1 MAIKLKN
8 SRKFGAVLTAGVLLL
23 ASFVMVSTYP
33 VFADLMEPEL
43 KGNFAAGVMEG
54 SMEELLRG
62 GYYLYNEVYESLEL
76 NEVMQRFGKDNFFLM
91 RKYMDYEMFSLEEE
105 DSDEGKG
112 LLGRSSPEV
121 IKKLLEQNTDYGLR
135 IVLEYDQDRNLS
147 TVEVDGSSASEDER
161 YRLEQAVFSCLD
173 TPYDY
178 VEGERMQY
186 YLSDPASVKIVY
198 AFTEENLQRYLQ
210 NNYFSGS
217 VYNVE
222 ILSNMKPYLVFE
234 WGLCLLVVLMGL
246 LIPCNK
252 NWDPGGYPIFK
263 VPFEAVLLVCAIVL
277 SMEQSYASVVWNTL
291 NHRLAGLIGEMGV
304 PGKLN
309 YGAEKLLNL
318 LMWFCVFGCVY
329 WGAVCLRAIFTMKGR
344 YWKERT
350 ISARIIYWAEGR
362 KDELGEQVRQGAG
375 EATGL
380 FRKMWK
386 RIRGIQKRIYDG
398 ILHVDITERANH
410 VIFKAVLVNFIV
422 LTLISC
428 FWFYGILAL
437 LIYSCILF
445 LFLRRYFFDIQ
456 WKYRLLLASMNLLA
470 EGNLD
475 APIEGDL
482 GIFNPMKTE
491 IQKIQKGF
499 KQAVEEEV
507 KSERM
512 KTELITNVSH
522 DLKTPLTAIITYVD
536 LLKKEEDPQKQ
547 KEYLAVLER
556 KSQRL
561 KVLIEDLFEISK
573 ATSRNVTMNFMKAD
587 VVELLKQV
595 GLENDSRIREA
606 HLDFRWSLPEEKVV
620 ILLDSQKAYRIF
632 ENLIVNITKYAM
644 PHTRVYIEVKDEGNE
659 VVISMKNVS
668 ASELDF
674 DASEITDRFVRGDAA
689 RNTEGSGLG
698 LAIAKSFT
706 ELHYGTLEV
715 ATEADLF
722 KVNIR
727 LPKRTEEAAV
737 HLPAEGGGEIQEQLS
752 AQE

>member
-8 SRKFGAVLTAGVLLL
+8 SPRFGLLL
-23 ASFVMVSTYP
+23 AGIVLLFSSFAMISSYP
-33 VFADLMEPEL
+33 VLADLMEPEL
-43 KGNFAAGVMEG
+43 KGDFAAGIMED
-54 SMEELLRG
+54 SMDELLRG
-62 GYYLYNEVYESLEL
+62 GYYLYNEVHENLEL
-76 NEVMQRFGKDNFFLM
+76 NEVMQRFGSDNFFLM
-91 RKYMDYEMFSLEEE
+91 RKYMDYEVFSRDSE
-105 DSDEGKG
+105 DAEGEKG
-112 LLGRSSPEV
+112 LLGRSS
-121 IKKLLEQNTDYGLR
+121 IADTKKLLEQNTDYGLR
-135 IVLEYDQDRNLS
+135 IVLEYDQNGNLN
-147 TVEVDGSSASEDER
+147 TVEVDGTCANEDER
-161 YRLEQAVFSCLD
+161 YRLEQGVFNCMDES
-173 TPYDY
+173 YDY
-178 VEGERMQY
+178 VEEERIQY
-186 YLSDPASVKIVY
+186 FLTDPSSVKIIY
-198 AFTEENLQRYLQ
+198 AFTEQNLQRFLQ
-210 NNYFSGS
+210 NNYFSGG
-217 VYNVE
+217 VYNANVE

-234 WGLCLLVVLMGL
+234 WGLCLLAMAAAL

-252 NWDPGGYPIFK
+252 NWDLGDFPVFK
-263 VPFEAVLLVCAIVL
+263 MPFEVVLLAGTFAV
-277 SMEQSYASVVWNTL
+277 SMEQSFASVVWNTL
-291 NHRLAGLIGEMGV
+291 NHRLAGFIGDMGI
-304 PGKLN
+304 PDPLN
-309 YGAEKLLNL
+309 YGVEKLLNL
-318 LMWFCVFGCVY
+318 LMWFCIFGVAY
-329 WGAVCLRAIFTMKGR
+329 WGTTCLRAMFTMKGR

-350 ISARIIYWAEGR
+350 LTARILYWAEGR

-380 FRKMWK
+380 FRRMWK
-386 RIRGIQKRIYDG
+386 GIRGLQKRIYDG
-398 ILHVDITERANH
+398 FLHVDITEQANH
-410 VIFKAVLVNFIV
+410 VIFKIVLVNFIV

-428 FWFYGILAL
+428 FWFYGIFAL
-437 LIYSCILF
+437 LVYSGILF

-482 GIFNPMKTE
+482 GVFNPMKTE

-499 KQAVEEEV
+499 KKAVDEEV

-536 LLKKEEDPQKQ
+536 LLKKEEDPQKR
-547 KEYLAVLER
+547 KEYLAVLEK
-556 KSQRL
+556 KSLRL
-561 KVLIEDLFEISK
+561 KGLIEDLFEISK

-587 VVELLKQV
+587 VIELLKQV

-606 HLDFRWSLPEEKVV
+606 HLDIRWSLPGEKVV
-620 ILLDSQKAYRIF
+620 MLLDSQKAYRIF
-632 ENLIVNITKYAM
+632 ENLIMNITKYAM

-659 VVISMKNVS
+659 VLISMKNVS
-668 ASELDF
+668 AAELDF
-674 DASEITDRFVRGDAA
+674 DANEITDRFVRGDAS

-715 ATEADLF
+715 TTEADLF

-737 HLPAEGGGEIQEQLS
+737 YPPAEGGRE
-752 AQE
+752 AQ

>member
-8 SRKFGAVLTAGVLLL
+8 SPRFGLLL
-23 ASFVMVSTYP
+23 AGIVLLFSSFAMISSYP
-33 VFADLMEPEL
+33 VLADLMEPEL
-43 KGNFAAGVMEG
+43 KGDFAAGIMED
-54 SMEELLRG
+54 SMDELLRG
-62 GYYLYNEVYESLEL
+62 GYYLYNEVHENLEL
-76 NEVMQRFGKDNFFLM
+76 NEVMQRFGSDNFFLM
-91 RKYMDYEMFSLEEE
+91 RKYMDYEVFSRDSE
-105 DSDEGKG
+105 DTDGEKG
-112 LLGRSSPEV
+112 LLGRSS
-121 IKKLLEQNTDYGLR
+121 IADTKKLLEQNTDYGLR
-135 IVLEYDQDRNLS
+135 IVLEYDPNGNLN
-147 TVEVDGSSASEDER
+147 TVEVDGTCANEDER
-161 YRLEQAVFSCLD
+161 YRLEQGVFNCLD
-173 TPYDY
+173 EPYDY
-178 VEGERMQY
+178 VKGERIQY
-186 YLSDPASVKIVY
+186 FLTDPSSVKIIY
-198 AFTEENLQRYLQ
+198 AFTEQNLQRFLQ
-210 NNYFSGS
+210 NNYFSGG
-217 VYNVE
+217 VYNANVE

-234 WGLCLLVVLMGL
+234 WGLCLLAMAAAL

-252 NWDPGGYPIFK
+252 NWDLGDFPVFK
-263 VPFEAVLLVCAIVL
+263 MPFEVVLLAGAFAV
-277 SMEQSYASVVWNTL
+277 SMEQSFASVVWNTL
-291 NHRLAGLIGEMGV
+291 NHRLAGFIGDMGI
-304 PGKLN
+304 PDPLN
-309 YGAEKLLNL
+309 YGVEKLLNL
-318 LMWFCVFGCVY
+318 LMWFCIFGVAY
-329 WGAVCLRAIFTMKGR
+329 WGTTCLRAMFTMKGR

-350 ISARIIYWAEGR
+350 LTARILYWAEGR

-380 FRKMWK
+380 FRRMWK
-386 RIRGIQKRIYDG
+386 GIRGLQKRIYDG
-398 ILHVDITERANH
+398 FLHVDITEQANH
-410 VIFKAVLVNFIV
+410 VIFKIVLVNFIV

-428 FWFYGILAL
+428 FWFYGIFAL
-437 LIYSCILF
+437 LVYSGILF

-475 APIEGDL
+475 APIDGDL
-482 GIFNPMKTE
+482 GVFNPMKTE

-499 KQAVEEEV
+499 KKAVDEEV

-536 LLKKEEDPQKQ
+536 LLKKEEDPQKR
-547 KEYLAVLER
+547 KEYLAVLEK
-556 KSQRL
+556 KSLRL
-561 KVLIEDLFEISK
+561 KGLIEDLFEISK

-587 VVELLKQV
+587 VIELLKQV

-606 HLDFRWSLPEEKVV
+606 HLDIRWSLPGEKVV
-620 ILLDSQKAYRIF
+620 MLLDSQKAYRIF

-659 VVISMKNVS
+659 VLISMKNVS
-668 ASELDF
+668 AAELDF
-674 DASEITDRFVRGDAA
+674 DANEITDRFVRGDAS

-715 ATEADLF
+715 TTEADLF

-737 HLPAEGGGEIQEQLS
+737 YPSAEGGRE
-752 AQE
+752 AQ

>member
-8 SRKFGAVLTAGVLLL
+8 SRRFAVLLAGIVLLFL
-23 ASFVMVSTYP
+23 SFAMISSYP

-43 KGNFAAGVMEG
+43 KGDFAAGIMED
-54 SMEELLRG
+54 SMDELLRG
-62 GYYLYNEVYESLEL
+62 GYYLYNEVHENLEL
-76 NEVMQRFGKDNFFLM
+76 NEVMQRFGSDNFFLM
-91 RKYMDYEMFSLEEE
+91 RKYMDYEVFSRDSE
-105 DSDEGKG
+105 DADGEKG
-112 LLGRSSPEV
+112 LLGRSS
-121 IKKLLEQNTDYGLR
+121 IADTKKLLEQNTDYGLR
-135 IVLEYDQDRNLS
+135 IVLEYDRNENLN
-147 TVEVDGSSASEDER
+147 TVEVDGTCANEDER
-161 YRLEQAVFSCLD
+161 YRLEQGVFNCLD
-173 TPYDY
+173 EPYDY
-178 VEGERMQY
+178 VEGERIQY
-186 YLSDPASVKIVY
+186 FLTDPSSVKIIY
-198 AFTEENLQRYLQ
+198 AFTEQNLQRFLQ
-210 NNYFSGS
+210 NNYFSGG
-217 VYNVE
+217 VYNANVE

-234 WGLCLLVVLMGL
+234 WGLCLLAMAAAL

-252 NWDPGGYPIFK
+252 NWDLGDFPVFK
-263 VPFEAVLLVCAIVL
+263 MPFEVVLLAGAFAV
-277 SMEQSYASVVWNTL
+277 SMEQSFASVVWNTL
-291 NHRLAGLIGEMGV
+291 NHRLAGFIGDMGI
-304 PGKLN
+304 PDPLN
-309 YGAEKLLNL
+309 YGVEKLLNL
-318 LMWFCVFGCVY
+318 LMWFCIFGVAY
-329 WGAVCLRAIFTMKGR
+329 WGTTCLRAIFTMKGR

-350 ISARIIYWAEGR
+350 LTARILYWAEGR

-380 FRKMWK
+380 FRRMWK
-386 RIRGIQKRIYDG
+386 GIRGLQKRIYDG
-398 ILHVDITERANH
+398 FLHVDITEQANH
-410 VIFKAVLVNFIV
+410 VIFKIVLVNFIV

-428 FWFYGILAL
+428 FWFYGIFAL
-437 LIYSCILF
+437 LVYSGILF

-482 GIFNPMKTE
+482 GVFNPMKTE

-499 KQAVEEEV
+499 KKAVDEEV

-536 LLKKEEDPQKQ
+536 LLKKEEDPQKR
-547 KEYLAVLER
+547 KEYLAVLEK
-556 KSQRL
+556 KSLRL
-561 KVLIEDLFEISK
+561 KGLIEDLFEISK

-587 VVELLKQV
+587 VIELLKQV

-606 HLDFRWSLPEEKVV
+606 HLDIRWSLPGEKVV
-620 ILLDSQKAYRIF
+620 MLLDSQKAYRIF

-659 VVISMKNVS
+659 VLISMKNVS
-668 ASELDF
+668 AAELDF
-674 DASEITDRFVRGDAA
+674 DANEITDRFVRGDAS

-715 ATEADLF
+715 TTEADLF

-727 LPKRTEEAAV
+727 LPKRTEEFSTRNQQKND
-737 HLPAEGGGEIQEQLS
+737 GKS
-752 AQE
+752 TK

>member
-8 SRKFGAVLTAGVLLL
+8 SPRFGLLL
-23 ASFVMVSTYP
+23 AGIVLLFSSFAMISSYP
-33 VFADLMEPEL
+33 VLADLMEPEL
-43 KGNFAAGVMEG
+43 KGDFAAGIMED
-54 SMEELLRG
+54 SMDELLRG
-62 GYYLYNEVYESLEL
+62 GHYLYNEVHENLEL
-76 NEVMQRFGKDNFFLM
+76 NEVMQRFGSDNFFLM
-91 RKYMDYEMFSLEEE
+91 RKYMDYEVFSRDSE
-105 DSDEGKG
+105 DADGEKG
-112 LLGRSSPEV
+112 LLGRSS
-121 IKKLLEQNTDYGLR
+121 IADTKKLLEQNTDYGLR
-135 IVLEYDQDRNLS
+135 IVLEYDQNGNLN
-147 TVEVDGSSASEDER
+147 TVEVDGTCANEDER
-161 YRLEQAVFSCLD
+161 YRLEQGVFNCLD
-173 TPYDY
+173 ESYDY
-178 VEGERMQY
+178 VEEERIQY
-186 YLSDPASVKIVY
+186 FLTDPSSVKIIY
-198 AFTEENLQRYLQ
+198 AFTEQNLQRFLQ
-210 NNYFSGS
+210 NNYFSGG
-217 VYNVE
+217 VYNANVE

-234 WGLCLLVVLMGL
+234 WGLCLLAMAAAL

-252 NWDPGGYPIFK
+252 NWDLGDFPVFK
-263 VPFEAVLLVCAIVL
+263 MPFEVVLLAGAFAV
-277 SMEQSYASVVWNTL
+277 SMEQSFASVVWNTL
-291 NHRLAGLIGEMGV
+291 NHRLAGFIGDMGI
-304 PGKLN
+304 PDPLN
-309 YGAEKLLNL
+309 YGVEKLLNL
-318 LMWFCVFGCVY
+318 LMWFCIFGVAY
-329 WGAVCLRAIFTMKGR
+329 WGTTCLRAMFTMKGR

-350 ISARIIYWAEGR
+350 LTARILYWAEGR

-380 FRKMWK
+380 FRRMWK
-386 RIRGIQKRIYDG
+386 GIRGLQKRIYDG
-398 ILHVDITERANH
+398 FLHVDITEQANH
-410 VIFKAVLVNFIV
+410 VIFKIVLVNFIV

-428 FWFYGILAL
+428 FWFYGIFAL
-437 LIYSCILF
+437 LVYSGILF

-482 GIFNPMKTE
+482 GVFNPMKTE

-499 KQAVEEEV
+499 KKAVDEEV

-536 LLKKEEDPQKQ
+536 LLKKEEDPQKR
-547 KEYLAVLER
+547 KEYLAVLEK
-556 KSQRL
+556 KSLRL
-561 KVLIEDLFEISK
+561 KGLIEDLFEISK

-587 VVELLKQV
+587 VIELLKQV

-606 HLDFRWSLPEEKVV
+606 HLDIRWSLPGEKVV
-620 ILLDSQKAYRIF
+620 MLLDSQKAYCIF

-659 VVISMKNVS
+659 VLISMKNVS
-668 ASELDF
+668 AAELDF
-674 DASEITDRFVRGDAA
+674 DANEITDRFVRGDAS

-715 ATEADLF
+715 TTEADLF

-737 HLPAEGGGEIQEQLS
+737 YPPAEGGRE
-752 AQE
+752 AQ